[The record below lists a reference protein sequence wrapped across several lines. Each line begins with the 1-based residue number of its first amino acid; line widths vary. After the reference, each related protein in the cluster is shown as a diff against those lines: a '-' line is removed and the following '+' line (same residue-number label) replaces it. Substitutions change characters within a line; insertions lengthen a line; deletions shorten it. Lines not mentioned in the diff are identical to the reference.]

1 MKQCLC
7 MLNAVYD
14 VAAAL
19 YSVLETMLVHVEC
32 CVLMLQL
39 HCTWAC
45 CLCLFFA

>member
-19 YSVLETMLVHVEC
+19 YSVLGNN
-32 CVLMLQL
+32 
-39 HCTWAC
+39 AC
-45 CLCLFFA
+45 AC